1 MNEIVTINTE
11 NYSVM
16 AKAMGLA
23 GESSDSK
30 SSNLA
35 RLKLQHKNIMGEK
48 EVGDE
53 IEEVVKI
60 KAGSYKLDVPDDT
73 AYYAKEVTIRPFMQR
88 FMYKRFVKNTN
99 AKQGEPLG
107 IFHKTIMADNLNID
121 LKDNQGTFN
130 CGKPSGYIKDFASLS
145 ADMQN
150 LIKQI
155 KRVRVLFGLITMK
168 DMKTE
173 TEGKLT
179 EVKDLPFI
187 WEIDN
192 REAFKIVGKP
202 FATLSTMRK
211 LPVQHNITALGDPRA
226 LPSGDKFYVPKV
238 MLDTTNTIT
247 LSDKDQ
253 TTFTDCV
260 SWIENY
266 NTYIVNMWDEKVNS
280 TMSTE
285 DENTVDQFVH
295 IDNQDVA

>member
-1 MNEIVTINTE
+1 MNEVVTINTD

-30 SSNLA
+30 SSSLA
-35 RLKLQHKNIMGEK
+35 RLKLQHKNIMGMK
-48 EVGDE
+48 TVGDE
-53 IEEVVKI
+53 VEEVVKI

-88 FMYKRFVKNTN
+88 FMYKRFVKNNN

-130 CGKPSGYIKDFASLS
+130 CGKPSGFIKDFASLP

-238 MLDTTNTIT
+238 MLDTTNTIS

-253 TTFTDCV
+253 TTFTDFV

-266 NTYIVNMWDEKVNS
+266 NTYIMNMWDEKVNS

-285 DENTVDQFVH
+285 DENTVDQFVQ

>member
-1 MNEIVTINTE
+1 MNEVVTINTD
-11 NYSVM
+11 NYSAM
-16 AKAMGLA
+16 AKAMGLT

-30 SSNLA
+30 SSSLA

-48 EVGDE
+48 QVGDE

-73 AYYAKEVTIRPFMQR
+73 SYYSKEVIIRPFMQR
-88 FMYKRFVKNTN
+88 FMYKRFIKNN
-99 AKQGEPLG
+99 NPKKGDPLG

-155 KRVRVLFGLITMK
+155 KRVRVIFGLISMK
-168 DMKTE
+168 DVKTE
-173 TEGKLT
+173 VEGKLT
-179 EVKDLPFI
+179 DVENVPFI

-211 LPVQHNITALGDPRA
+211 LPVQHNITAVGDPRA
-226 LPSGDKFYVPKV
+226 MPSGDKFFVPKV
-238 MLDTTNTIT
+238 SLDTTNT
-247 LSDKDQ
+247 LSLTDADQ
-253 TTFTDCV
+253 KTFSDFI

-266 NTYIVNMWDEKVNS
+266 NSYIMSSWDEKVNS
-280 TMSTE
+280 NISS
-285 DENTVDQFVH
+285 DDADTVNQFVQ
-295 IDNQDVA
+295 IDNEDVA

>member
-130 CGKPSGYIKDFASLS
+130 CGKPSGYIKDFASLP

-253 TTFTDCV
+253 TTFTDFV

-266 NTYIVNMWDEKVNS
+266 NTYIMNMWDEKVNS

-285 DENTVDQFVH
+285 DENTVDQFVQ

>member
-1 MNEIVTINTE
+1 MNEVVTINTD
-11 NYSVM
+11 NYSAM
-16 AKAMGLA
+16 AKAMGLT

-30 SSNLA
+30 SSSLA

-48 EVGDE
+48 QVGDE

-73 AYYAKEVTIRPFMQR
+73 SYYSKEVIIRPFMQR
-88 FMYKRFVKNTN
+88 FMYKRFIKNN
-99 AKQGEPLG
+99 NPKKGDPLG

-155 KRVRVLFGLITMK
+155 KRVRVIFGLISMK
-168 DMKTE
+168 DVKTE
-173 TEGKLT
+173 VEGKLT
-179 EVKDLPFI
+179 DVENVPFI

-211 LPVQHNITALGDPRA
+211 LPVQHNITAVGDPRA
-226 LPSGDKFYVPKV
+226 MPSGDKFFVPKV
-238 MLDTTNTIT
+238 SLDTTNT
-247 LSDKDQ
+247 LSLTDADQ
-253 TTFTDCV
+253 KTFSDFI

-266 NTYIVNMWDEKVNS
+266 NSYIMSSWDEKVNS
-280 TMSTE
+280 NISS
-285 DENTVDQFVH
+285 DDADTVNEFVQ
-295 IDNQDVA
+295 IDNEDVA

>member
-1 MNEIVTINTE
+1 MNEVVTINTD

-30 SSNLA
+30 SSSLA
-35 RLKLQHKNIMGEK
+35 RLKLQHKNIMGMK
-48 EVGDE
+48 TVGDE
-53 IEEVVKI
+53 VEEVVKI

-88 FMYKRFVKNTN
+88 FMYKRFVKNNN

-130 CGKPSGYIKDFASLS
+130 CGKPSGFIKDFTSLP

-155 KRVRVLFGLITMK
+155 KRVRVLFGLISMK

-179 EVKDLPFI
+179 EVEDLPFI

-211 LPVQHNITALGDPRA
+211 LPVQHTITALGDPRA

-238 MLDTTNTIT
+238 MLDTTNTIS

-253 TTFTDCV
+253 TTFTDFV

-266 NTYIVNMWDEKVNS
+266 NTYIMSMWDEKVNS

-285 DENTVDQFVH
+285 DENTVDQFVQ

>member
-1 MNEIVTINTE
+1 MNEVVTINTD
-11 NYSVM
+11 NYSAM

-30 SSNLA
+30 SSSLA

-48 EVGDE
+48 QVGDE

-73 AYYAKEVTIRPFMQR
+73 SYYSKEVIIRPFMQR
-88 FMYKRFVKNTN
+88 FMYKRFIKNN
-99 AKQGEPLG
+99 NPKKGDPLG

-130 CGKPSGYIKDFASLS
+130 CGKPSGYIKDFASLP

-155 KRVRVLFGLITMK
+155 KRVRVIFGLISMK
-168 DMKTE
+168 DVKTE
-173 TEGKLT
+173 VEGKLT
-179 EVKDLPFI
+179 DVENVPFI

-211 LPVQHNITALGDPRA
+211 LPVQHNITAVGDPRA
-226 LPSGDKFYVPKV
+226 MPSGDKFFVPKV
-238 MLDTTNTIT
+238 SLDTTNT
-247 LSDKDQ
+247 LSLTDADQ
-253 TTFTDCV
+253 KTFSDFI

-266 NTYIVNMWDEKVNS
+266 NSYIMSSWDEKVNS
-280 TMSTE
+280 NISS
-285 DENTVDQFVH
+285 DDADTVNQFVQ
-295 IDNQDVA
+295 IDNEDVA

>member
-1 MNEIVTINTE
+1 MNEVVTINTD

-30 SSNLA
+30 SSSLA
-35 RLKLQHKNIMGEK
+35 RLKLQHKNIMGMK
-48 EVGDE
+48 TVGDE
-53 IEEVVKI
+53 VEEVVKI

-88 FMYKRFVKNTN
+88 FMYKRFVKNNN

-130 CGKPSGYIKDFASLS
+130 CGKPSGYIKDFASLP

-238 MLDTTNTIT
+238 MLDTTNTIS

-253 TTFTDCV
+253 TTFTDFV

-266 NTYIVNMWDEKVNS
+266 NTYIMGMWDEKVNS
-280 TMSTE
+280 TMSPE
-285 DENTVDQFVH
+285 DENTVDQFVQ
-295 IDNQDVA
+295 IDNEDVA

>member
-1 MNEIVTINTE
+1 MNEVVTINTD

-30 SSNLA
+30 SSSLA
-35 RLKLQHKNIMGEK
+35 RLKLQHKNIMGMK
-48 EVGDE
+48 TVGDE
-53 IEEVVKI
+53 VEEVVKI

-88 FMYKRFVKNTN
+88 FMYKRFVKNNN

-130 CGKPSGYIKDFASLS
+130 CGKPSGYIKDFASLP

-238 MLDTTNTIT
+238 MLDTTNTIS

-253 TTFTDCV
+253 TTFTDFV

-266 NTYIVNMWDEKVNS
+266 NTYIMNMWDEKVNS

-285 DENTVDQFVH
+285 DENTVDQFVQ

>member
-130 CGKPSGYIKDFASLS
+130 CGKPSGYIKDFASLP

-253 TTFTDCV
+253 TTFTDFI

-266 NTYIVNMWDEKVNS
+266 NTYIMGMWDEKVNS

-285 DENTVDQFVH
+285 DENTVDQFVQ

>member
-130 CGKPSGYIKDFASLS
+130 CGKPSGYIKDFASLP

-253 TTFTDCV
+253 TTFTDFV

-266 NTYIVNMWDEKVNS
+266 NTYIMNMWDEKVNS
-280 TMSTE
+280 NMSTE
-285 DENTVDQFVH
+285 DEDTVDQFVQ

>member
-130 CGKPSGYIKDFASLS
+130 CGKPSGYIKDFASLP

-192 REAFKIVGKP
+192 REAFKIVVKP

-253 TTFTDCV
+253 TTFTDFV

-266 NTYIVNMWDEKVNS
+266 NTYIMNMWDEKVNS

-285 DENTVDQFVH
+285 DENTVDQFVQ

>member
-1 MNEIVTINTE
+1 MNEVVTINTD

-30 SSNLA
+30 SSSLA
-35 RLKLQHKNIMGEK
+35 RLKLQHKNIMGMK
-48 EVGDE
+48 TVGDE
-53 IEEVVKI
+53 VEEVVKI

-88 FMYKRFVKNTN
+88 FMYKRFVKNNN

-130 CGKPSGYIKDFASLS
+130 CGKPSGYIKDFASLP

-155 KRVRVLFGLITMK
+155 KRVRVLFGLISMK

-211 LPVQHNITALGDPRA
+211 LPVQHTITALGDPRA

-238 MLDTTNTIT
+238 MLDTTNTIS

-253 TTFTDCV
+253 TTFTDFV

-266 NTYIVNMWDEKVNS
+266 NTYIMNMWDEKVNS

-285 DENTVDQFVH
+285 DENTVDQFVQ

>member
-130 CGKPSGYIKDFASLS
+130 CGKPSGYIKDFASLP

-179 EVKDLPFI
+179 EVKDLTFI

-253 TTFTDCV
+253 TTFTDFV

-266 NTYIVNMWDEKVNS
+266 NTYIMNMWDEKVNS

-285 DENTVDQFVH
+285 DENTVDQFVQ

>member
-88 FMYKRFVKNTN
+88 FMYKRFVKNNN

-130 CGKPSGYIKDFASLS
+130 CGKPSGYIKDFASLP

-253 TTFTDCV
+253 TTFTDFV

-266 NTYIVNMWDEKVNS
+266 NTYIMNMWDEKVNS

-285 DENTVDQFVH
+285 DENTVDQFVQ

>member
-130 CGKPSGYIKDFASLS
+130 CGKPSGYIKDFASLP

-155 KRVRVLFGLITMK
+155 KRVRVIFGLITMK

-253 TTFTDCV
+253 TTFTDFV

-266 NTYIVNMWDEKVNS
+266 NTYIMNMWDEKVNS
-280 TMSTE
+280 NMSTE
-285 DENTVDQFVH
+285 DEDTVDQFVQ

>member
-1 MNEIVTINTE
+1 MNEVVTINTD
-11 NYSVM
+11 NYSAM

-30 SSNLA
+30 SSSLA

-48 EVGDE
+48 QVGDE

-60 KAGSYKLDVPDDT
+60 KAGSYKLDVPEDT
-73 AYYAKEVTIRPFMQR
+73 SYYSKEVIIRPFMQR
-88 FMYKRFVKNTN
+88 FMYKRFIKNN
-99 AKQGEPLG
+99 NPKKGDPLG

-155 KRVRVLFGLITMK
+155 KRVRVIFGLISMK
-168 DMKTE
+168 DVKTE
-173 TEGKLT
+173 VEGKLT
-179 EVKDLPFI
+179 DVENVPFI

-211 LPVQHNITALGDPRA
+211 LPVQHNITAVGDPRA
-226 LPSGDKFYVPKV
+226 MPSGDKFFVPKV
-238 MLDTTNTIT
+238 SLDTTNT
-247 LSDKDQ
+247 LSLTDADQ
-253 TTFTDCV
+253 KTFSDFI

-266 NTYIVNMWDEKVNS
+266 NSYIMSSWDEKVNS
-280 TMSTE
+280 NISS
-285 DENTVDQFVH
+285 DDADTVNEFVQ
-295 IDNQDVA
+295 IDNEDVA

>member
-130 CGKPSGYIKDFASLS
+130 CGKPSGYIKDFASLP

-253 TTFTDCV
+253 TTFTDFI

-266 NTYIVNMWDEKVNS
+266 NTYIMSMWDEKVNS

-285 DENTVDQFVH
+285 DENTVDQFVQ

>member
-130 CGKPSGYIKDFASLS
+130 CGKPSGYIKDFASLP

-266 NTYIVNMWDEKVNS
+266 NTYIMNMSDEKVNS
-280 TMSTE
+280 TMATE
-285 DENTVDQFVH
+285 DENTVDQFVQ

>member
-130 CGKPSGYIKDFASLS
+130 CGKPSGFIKDFASLP

-253 TTFTDCV
+253 TTFTDFV

-266 NTYIVNMWDEKVNS
+266 NTYIMNMWDEKVNS

-285 DENTVDQFVH
+285 DENTVDQFVQ

>member
-130 CGKPSGYIKDFASLS
+130 CGKPSGYIKDFASLP

-238 MLDTTNTIT
+238 MLDTTNTIS

-253 TTFTDCV
+253 TTFTDFV

-266 NTYIVNMWDEKVNS
+266 NTYIMNMWDEKVNS

-285 DENTVDQFVH
+285 DENTVDQFVQ

>member
-130 CGKPSGYIKDFASLS
+130 CGKPSGYIKDFASLP

-253 TTFTDCV
+253 TTFTDFV
-260 SWIENY
+260 SGIENY
-266 NTYIVNMWDEKVNS
+266 NTYIMNMWDEKVNS

-285 DENTVDQFVH
+285 DENTVDQFVQ

>member
-1 MNEIVTINTE
+1 MNEVVTINTD

-30 SSNLA
+30 SSSLA
-35 RLKLQHKNIMGEK
+35 RLKLQHKNIMGMK
-48 EVGDE
+48 TVGDE
-53 IEEVVKI
+53 VEEVVKI

-88 FMYKRFVKNTN
+88 FMYKRFVKNNN

-130 CGKPSGYIKDFASLS
+130 CGKPSGFIKDFASLP

-155 KRVRVLFGLITMK
+155 KRVRVLFGLISMK

-179 EVKDLPFI
+179 EVEDLPFI

-238 MLDTTNTIT
+238 MLDTTNTIS

-253 TTFTDCV
+253 TTFTDFV

-266 NTYIVNMWDEKVNS
+266 NTYIMNMWDEKVNS

-285 DENTVDQFVH
+285 DENTVDQFVQ

>member
-1 MNEIVTINTE
+1 MNEVVTINTD
-11 NYSVM
+11 NYSAM

-30 SSNLA
+30 SSSLA

-48 EVGDE
+48 QVGDE

-73 AYYAKEVTIRPFMQR
+73 SYYSKEVIIRPFMQR
-88 FMYKRFVKNTN
+88 FMYKRFIKNN
-99 AKQGEPLG
+99 NPKKGDPLG

-155 KRVRVLFGLITMK
+155 KRVRVIFGLISMK
-168 DMKTE
+168 DVKTE
-173 TEGKLT
+173 VEGKLT
-179 EVKDLPFI
+179 DVENVPFI

-211 LPVQHNITALGDPRA
+211 LPVQHNITAVGDPRA
-226 LPSGDKFYVPKV
+226 MPSGDKFFVPKV
-238 MLDTTNTIT
+238 SLDTTNT
-247 LSDKDQ
+247 LSLTDADQ
-253 TTFTDCV
+253 KTFSDFI

-266 NTYIVNMWDEKVNS
+266 NSYIMSSWDEKVNS
-280 TMSTE
+280 NISS
-285 DENTVDQFVH
+285 DDADTVNQFVQ
-295 IDNQDVA
+295 IDNEDVA

>member
-130 CGKPSGYIKDFASLS
+130 CGKPSGYIKDFASLP

-155 KRVRVLFGLITMK
+155 KRVRVLFGLISMK

-211 LPVQHNITALGDPRA
+211 LPVQHTITALGDPRA

-253 TTFTDCV
+253 TTFTDFV

-266 NTYIVNMWDEKVNS
+266 NTYIMGMWDEKVNS

-285 DENTVDQFVH
+285 DENTVDQFVQ

>member
-130 CGKPSGYIKDFASLS
+130 CGKPSGYIKDFASLP

-173 TEGKLT
+173 TKGKLT

-253 TTFTDCV
+253 TTFTDFV

-266 NTYIVNMWDEKVNS
+266 NTYIMNMWDEKVNS

-285 DENTVDQFVH
+285 DENTVDQFVQ